1 MSHSVNS
8 NYSLRNIL
16 KVYYSSLVNLKFLSV
31 KEKKKLPVKKMQMKG
46 LITSIPKTPQSFS
59 AYSIDCFERLKAYYQ
74 LKKEKYY

>member
-31 KEKKKLPVKKMQMKG
+31 KEKKKLPVKKMQMK
-46 LITSIPKTPQSFS
+46 F
-59 AYSIDCFERLKAYYQ
+59 
-74 LKKEKYY
+74 